1 PLYLPDISEADVT
14 PLVRQ
19 LLDILRS
26 QQERIQQLEDEIARL
41 KGLKTRPVIAP
52 SRLETPPPRPPE
64 PGQKR
69 PGSAKRPK
77 TAQLI
82 ITSEGVVP
90 LATVPPEATFKGYED
105 FVVQELIFRPRITR
119 YRRERWQTADGQT
132 LVAAMPGAIVPGR

>member
-1 PLYLPDISEADVT
+1 M
-14 PLVRQ
+14 RQ
-19 LLDILRS
+19 FLETIRS

-52 SRLETPPPRPPE
+52 SRLETPPRQPPQ

-77 TAQLI
+77 VAQLI
-82 ITSEGVVP
+82 ITDEVVVP
-90 LATVPPEATFKGYED
+90 VPDVPPESTFKGYED
-105 FVVQELIFRPRITR
+105 FIVQDLILRPQVTR

-132 LVAAMPGAIVPGR
+132 LVRQPVVERPTG